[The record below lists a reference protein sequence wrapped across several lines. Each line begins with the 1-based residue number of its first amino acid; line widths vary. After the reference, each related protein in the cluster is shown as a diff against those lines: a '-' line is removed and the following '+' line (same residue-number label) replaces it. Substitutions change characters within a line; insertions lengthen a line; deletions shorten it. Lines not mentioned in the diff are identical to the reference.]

1 MGRIFTVGVEIL
13 KSNRTGHPAFTAA
26 DRTVRMELKMSL
38 KNENGRSLAAEIY
51 KNTKMG
57 ADSITDLIGHVKDGE
72 LRLEMTAELDRYEEL
87 ASRAAKL
94 TREKGEEPK
103 EEGAL
108 TRAAAKMSSANKQ
121 AQALILLMPFLL
133 MHPGKHNI
141 QPGIF
146 PPHFSIAAACV

>member
-108 TRAAAKMSSANKQ
+108 TRAAAKMSMAVNTMSDPSASHI
-121 AQALILLMPFLL
+121 AEM
-133 MHPGKHNI
+133 MI
-141 QPGIF
+141 QRIEIIQKAF
-146 PPHFSIAAACV
+146 FRLRT